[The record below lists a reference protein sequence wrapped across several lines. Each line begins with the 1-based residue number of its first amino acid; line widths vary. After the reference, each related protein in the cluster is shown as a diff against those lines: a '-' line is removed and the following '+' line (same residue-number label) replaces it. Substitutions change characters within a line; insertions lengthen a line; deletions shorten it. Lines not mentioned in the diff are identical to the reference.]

1 MFLTIGRRRLVRDA
15 TEPVDDADAPALGL
29 LYNYFGTAARTD
41 SSSKCTSFQ
50 FFLVSSFPCGMDA
63 AHGNPGRCS
72 CRSQHMSWS
81 VSSSSGE
88 HILGRCGNKRWA
100 TSSSPRTAWRGL
112 ETKYRA
118 VQTTSLR
125 QYHQEAAR
133 TWMGDNTGP
142 RGGTEQDTRSLLAVL
157 WLFRSDEY
165 WPATGWT
172 RHLSCLSEIP
182 VDREKKEG
190 YLSY

>member
-1 MFLTIGRRRLVRDA
+1 MRDA
-15 TEPVDDADAPALGL
+15 TEPVDDADVPVIDL
-29 LYNYFGTAARTD
+29 LYISVRLPGQSAAASVLVFG
-41 SSSKCTSFQ
+41 F
-50 FFLVSSFPCGMDA
+50 SSFPLFLA
-63 AHGNPGRCS
+63 AWTPRMAALVAALVARSTCPGPFHPRPGS
-72 CRSQHMSWS
+72 
-81 VSSSSGE
+81 
-88 HILGRCGNKRWA
+88 IFLGRCGNKRWA

-118 VQTTSLR
+118 VETTSLR

-172 RHLSCLSEIP
+172 KHLSGLSEIP
-182 VDREKKEG
+182 VDQEK
-190 YLSY
+190 